1 MSVLTRST
9 IIDCTILTMIALK
22 IENTVMSAY
31 NAKVSASFASKI
43 VHFPLSEHC
52 MVKLCADFLGVML
65 SILLL
70 TQDPK

>member
-1 MSVLTRST
+1 
-9 IIDCTILTMIALK
+9 MIALK

-31 NAKVSASFASKI
+31 NAKVSASFASKV

-65 SILLL
+65 SILLF
-70 TQDPK
+70 